1 MVNKVLNITY
11 EASAPTR
18 IDLAGGTLDI
28 WPIYVLENGGL
39 TINAAIDRR
48 ARSRLKIRPD
58 SKILIE
64 SKDIKAKIEFAN
76 IAQISHEKIGLVTRI
91 VQYFCPNFGF
101 ELETETGLPPGTGLA
116 ASSSLGIALMHLFN
130 TLTKKNLSEKQI
142 IYILS
147 NIEAQTIGINT
158 GKQDYYPATYGG
170 FNAIRFECD
179 GDYNEKIPLSD
190 TFLRKLNDSLVLC
203 FTGKSHFSATNNW
216 AMLKKYI
223 ENEGATR
230 ASMAKIKHIAFKMY
244 EDLKNEDFDAF
255 ANTIEEEGYIR
266 VELAAGVLTP
276 QMIRIIDKAKRN
288 GAIASKPLGA
298 GGGGCMLFVCREG
311 TKSSIIKTIE
321 QIGAK
326 NLNFEFED
334 KGVSISVIN

>member
-1 MVNKVLNITY
+1 MPNKTINITY

-39 TINAAIDRR
+39 TINVAINRR
-48 ARSRLKIRPD
+48 ARARLKIRPD

-64 SKDIKAKIEFAN
+64 SKDINAKIEFAN
-76 IAQISHEKIGLVTRI
+76 ISRISHEKISIVTRI

-101 ELETETGLPPGTGLA
+101 ELETETGLPLGTGLA

-130 TLTKKNLSEKQI
+130 ALTERGLDEKQI

-147 NIEAQTIGINT
+147 NIEAQTIGVNS

-190 TFLRKLNDSLVLC
+190 TFLRKLNDSFVLC
-203 FTGKSHFSATNNW
+203 FTGRSHFSATNNW
-216 AMLKKYI
+216 TMLKRYI
-223 ENEGATR
+223 ENDGATR
-230 ASMAKIKHIAFKMY
+230 ASMAKIKHIASKMY
-244 EDLKNEDFDAF
+244 EALKNEDFDAF
-255 ANTIEEEGYIR
+255 ANLIEEEGHIR
-266 VELAAGVLTP
+266 VGLAEDVLTP
-276 QMIRIIDKAKRN
+276 QMIRIIDKAKKS

-298 GGGGCMLFVCREG
+298 GGGGYMLFVCEG
-311 TKSSIIKTIE
+311 GVKPSIIKAIE